1 MCTKKEGAE
10 MRRVFSK
17 YYRGGRVEPGDEEP
31 LRRLYEAS
39 LIDLRYNGD
48 VLYAE
53 ASPTGKMYKPH
64 LLRRPA

>member
-1 MCTKKEGAE
+1 MCSKRDGAE

-17 YYRGGRVEPGDEEP
+17 YYRGGRVEPGDEKP

-39 LIDLRYNGD
+39 LIDLTYRGD
-48 VLYAE
+48 ALYAE
-53 ASPTGKMYKPH
+53 ASPTGKLYKPH